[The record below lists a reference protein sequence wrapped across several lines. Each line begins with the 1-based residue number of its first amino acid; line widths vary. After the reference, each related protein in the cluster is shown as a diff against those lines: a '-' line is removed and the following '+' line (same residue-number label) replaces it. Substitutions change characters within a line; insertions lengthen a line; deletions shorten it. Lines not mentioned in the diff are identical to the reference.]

1 MPGNVTEKE
10 NYNKSGWVHYNNGR
24 YYIRYKKIDY
34 DISAFDISLC
44 QIIAIYK
51 KKFTK
56 VKTYLVNHD

>member
-1 MPGNVTEKE
+1 M
-10 NYNKSGWVHYNNGR
+10 
-24 YYIRYKKIDY
+24 RYKKIDY